1 METVS
6 EKKLK
11 LAAEFIISAI
21 GEDKNDP
28 NFIDTPKRFA
38 KSFLSLF
45 RTKEQIEEE
54 VSVILNTA
62 FPSGGYDGMIFCTGI
77 LTYSFCPHH
86 LLPIEYETT
95 IGYIPSA
102 EGKVIGAS
110 KLPRL
115 VDLFCKRAML
125 QEELTKSVADAITN
139 FIHPDGIAVVIK
151 GKHDCMRIR
160 GIKQQDS
167 KFETSDMRGSFRD
180 NAATREEFFHL
191 ITKS

>member
-6 EKKLK
+6 EKKLE

-45 RTKEQIEEE
+45 KTREQVEEE
-54 VSVILNTA
+54 VSAILNTA

-77 LTYSFCPHH
+77 RTYSFCPHH